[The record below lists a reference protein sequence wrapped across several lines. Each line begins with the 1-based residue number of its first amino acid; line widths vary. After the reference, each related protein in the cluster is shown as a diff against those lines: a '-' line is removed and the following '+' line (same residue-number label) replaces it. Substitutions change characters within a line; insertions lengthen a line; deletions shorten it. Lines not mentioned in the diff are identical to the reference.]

1 MFSNIGTRI
10 KNVAKYVY
18 YIFMVLS
25 IIAGIGG
32 IISIISNNNMVGQDK
47 ILFIVYALCFSA
59 LGVCLSWFSTF
70 LLYGFGELIDSNQK
84 ILKILEKNK

>member
-32 IISIISNNNMVGQDK
+32 IISIISNNNIVGQDK
-47 ILFIVYALCFSA
+47 ILYI
-59 LGVCLSWFSTF
+59 
-70 LLYGFGELIDSNQK
+70 I
-84 ILKILEKNK
+84 